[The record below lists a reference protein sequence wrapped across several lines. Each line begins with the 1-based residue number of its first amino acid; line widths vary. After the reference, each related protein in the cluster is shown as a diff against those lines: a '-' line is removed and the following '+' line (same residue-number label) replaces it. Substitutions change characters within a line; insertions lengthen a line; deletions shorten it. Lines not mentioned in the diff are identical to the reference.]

1 MVCRAVSEND
11 PPGFIV
17 VLSTP
22 EPLTK
27 LEKALGIAEKK
38 VRVPSIMGRF
48 TIDLPLLYLILIGI
62 LVYMGGPRAVL
73 PLVALAYFLTTSTS
87 NRD

>member
-11 PPGFIV
+11 TTGFIV

-27 LEKALGIAEKK
+27 LEKVLGISEKK
-38 VRVPSIMGRF
+38 VRVPSIMGRP
-48 TIDLPLLYLILIGI
+48 TIDLPVLYLILIGI